1 VLAVLLTWVI
11 ASTSSWHVTSTHI
24 PAFVCPGGANLRG
37 AVQGRGLFGN
47 GIGPLRQELVDRRQ
61 GSEHAR
67 RGLCAS
73 SMTAKRD
80 DPGQTA
86 SPRRRK
92 RALFRERP
100 VVGGLEN
107 STASFGN
114 VLVVEAEER
123 QTAAVIWLSGSTT
136 RFDNPKVLHR
146 PSPFLSPHSSRL
158 HQGFPQSPRH
168 QGRRDGRTEEEG
180 RRDGWMEGGREGGRG
195 RERILSFPVDQSP
208 GKCIIVHNHEDTNPV
223 LHTVIDELVAWVAP

>member
-1 VLAVLLTWVI
+1 MSGRRGVLAVLLTWAI

-37 AVQGRGLFGN
+37 AVQGRGLFGY

-92 RALFRERP
+92 RALFKERP

-114 VLVVEAEER
+114 VLVVEAAEER

-136 RFDNPKVLHR
+136 RFDNPKVWHR
-146 PSPFLSPHSSRL
+146 PPHFFPLNPLVSSKDSPNHPVA
-158 HQGFPQSPRH
+158 
-168 QGRRDGRTEEEG
+168 EEG
-180 RRDGWMEGGREGGRG
+180 GTEGEVRRKRNGGRG
-195 RERILSFPVDQSP
+195 REGEREGGRERERERGRERGGGNLFFSY
-208 GKCIIVHNHEDTNPV
+208 
-223 LHTVIDELVAWVAP
+223 